1 MSLTRYDP
9 FDATLPMTMRD
20 AMERLLEQSFAPVWR
35 TDFFA
40 IGRGFLVDVFEDEM
54 NYVVEASM
62 PGVKPDELTVSA
74 TENTITIRAI
84 PAHETKDAKDAK
96 DAKVESN
103 GKKSGAYVRR
113 ERYVGE
119 VTRVIELPAPIS
131 PEKIKAN
138 YRHGVL
144 TLEAPKAGARKP
156 RKIDIVVEE

>member
-96 DAKVESN
+96 VESN

-131 PEKIKAN
+131 PEKIKAI

-156 RKIDIVVEE
+156 RKIDILVEE